1 MEHKLNPRRA
11 PQALQVGRISRL
23 LPFVIALCMGIFA
36 LYQLNPPAAV
46 PADAPPTEF
55 SSGRA
60 LQQLQSIAR
69 EPHPLGSIEDA
80 NVRQYIV
87 GQLSGL
93 GLSPE
98 IQRAVITRR
107 MISDRLGPRAAANIP
122 DGQTVNN
129 IVARISGTGSTKAI
143 LLVAHYDSVPVGPGA
158 SDDGAAVAALLE
170 TARALRASPALRN
183 DVILLFTDGEEAG
196 LLGSIGFVEESSLVD
211 QIGLALNFEARG
223 TSGPALMFET
233 SDQNGWLITEFAKV
247 APHPIANSLMF
258 NIYQILPNNTDFSML
273 KGAGLAGFNFAFI
286 GNSENYHSPND
297 SLSAISEPS
306 LEHHGANALA
316 LTRHFGD
323 LDLRAVR
330 SSNLIYF
337 DIMGLA
343 FVYYPIGW
351 VLPLAV
357 LTALV
362 YIVVVV
368 VGVRRKQLTLVGIGV
383 GVLAFLGSIIVAVAL
398 VMGLWLL
405 IQTVAARTPALPTNS
420 LVFAIFAVLTIIVV
434 AALYALLS
442 RRRAIAELSAGALL
456 WWLLL
461 AILTS
466 VYLPG
471 GSYLFTLPLLFSLIG
486 LGLNVAGGSAAFT
499 TRAAIIVV
507 LCAIPGLA
515 LFVPTIALIFM
526 TLTLRLAWA
535 LALLMVLMLG
545 LLIPQLC
552 LLSAP
557 GSARAAS
564 ASLPGDQLP

>member
-1 MEHKLNPRRA
+1 MEHKPAMNPRRA
-11 PQALQVGRISRL
+11 SQALQAGRISRL
-23 LPFVIALCMGIFA
+23 LPFVIAICVGIFA

-46 PADAPPTEF
+46 PADAPPTAF

-60 LQQLQSIAR
+60 LQQLQTIAR
-69 EPHPLGSIEDA
+69 ASHPLGSIEEA

-98 IQRAVITRR
+98 IQRAVITRD
-107 MISDRLGPRAAANIP
+107 MISERLGPRAAANIP
-122 DGQTVNN
+122 AGAIVNN
-129 IVARISGTGSTKAI
+129 IVARINGTGSTKAI
-143 LLVAHYDSVPVGPGA
+143 LLVAHYDSVPDGPGT

-183 DVILLFTDGEEAG
+183 DVIILFTDGEEAG
-196 LLGSIGFVEESSLVD
+196 LLGAIGFVEESDLVD

-233 SDQNGWLITEFAKV
+233 SEQNGWLITEFAKV

-258 NIYQILPNNTDFSML
+258 NIYQILPNNTDFTVF

-286 GNSENYHSPND
+286 GSSENYHSPND
-297 SLSAISEPS
+297 SLSNVSERS
-306 LEHHGANALA
+306 LEHHGANALD
-316 LTRHFGD
+316 LTRHFGE

-330 SSNLIYF
+330 SSNLVYF

-343 FVYYPIGW
+343 FAYYPIGW
-351 VLPLAV
+351 VLPLAI
-357 LTALV
+357 LAALV

-368 VGVRRKQLTLVGIGV
+368 VGVRRRQLTLVGIGV
-383 GVLAFLGSIIVAVAL
+383 GVFAFLVSIIVAVAV

-405 IQTVAARTPALPTNS
+405 IQNVAGRTPALPTNT
-420 LVFAIFAVLTIIVV
+420 LLFAIFAVLTIIIV
-434 AALYALLS
+434 AALYALLW
-442 RRRAIAELSAGALL
+442 RRRAIADLSAGALL

-461 AILTS
+461 TILTS

-471 GSYLFTLPLLFSLIG
+471 GSYLFALPLLFSLSG
-486 LGLNVAGGSAAFT
+486 LGANVASGSAAFT
-499 TRAAIIVV
+499 TKAAIILV
-507 LCAIPGLA
+507 LCALPGLA

-526 TLTLRLAWA
+526 ALTLRLAWA
-535 LALLMVLMLG
+535 LALLMVLTLG
-545 LLIPQLC
+545 LLVPQLC
-552 LLSAP
+552 LLSSPSRVAQ
-557 GSARAAS
+557 S
-564 ASLPGDQLP
+564 

>member
-1 MEHKLNPRRA
+1 MEHELSSPRA
-11 PQALQVGRISRL
+11 PRALQAGRISRL

-46 PADAPPTEF
+46 PADAPPTAF

-60 LQQLQSIAR
+60 LQQLQIIAR
-69 EPHPLGSIEDA
+69 APHPLGSIEDA

-98 IQRAVITRR
+98 IQRAVITQR
-107 MISDRLGPRAAANIP
+107 MLSERLGPRAAANIP
-122 DGQTVNN
+122 AGATVNN
-129 IVARISGTGSTKAI
+129 IVARIKGTSSTKAI

-158 SDDGAAVAALLE
+158 SDDGAAVVALLE

-183 DVILLFTDGEEAG
+183 DVIILFTDGEEAG
-196 LLGSIGFVEESSLVD
+196 LLGAIGFVEESGLVE

-223 TSGPALMFET
+223 TSGPSLMFET
-233 SDQNGWLITEFAKV
+233 SDQNGWLIPEFAQ
-247 APHPIANSLMF
+247 AAAHPIANSLMF
-258 NIYQILPNNTDFSML
+258 DIYRILPNNTDFTVF

-286 GNSENYHSPND
+286 GSSQNYHSPND
-297 SLSAISEPS
+297 SLSAIDERS

-316 LTRHFGD
+316 LTRHFGA

-330 SSNLIYF
+330 SSNLVYF

-343 FVYYPIGW
+343 FAYYPISW
-351 VLPLAV
+351 VLPLAI

-362 YIVVVV
+362 YIIVVV
-368 VGVRRKQLTLVGIGV
+368 VGVRRQQLRLAGIAI
-383 GVLAFLGSIIVAVAL
+383 GVLAFLVSIIVVVAL

-405 IQTVAARTPALPTNS
+405 IQSIYGRTLAVATNT
-420 LVFAIFAVLTIIVV
+420 LLLAIFAVLTIIVV
-434 AALYALLS
+434 AVLYALFG

-486 LGLNVAGGSAAFT
+486 LGLNIAGSAAFT
-499 TRAAIIVV
+499 TKAAIILV

-526 TLTLRLAWA
+526 ALTLRLAWA
-535 LALLMVLMLG
+535 LALLMVLALG

-552 LLSAP
+552 LLSRPSGVAESQ
-557 GSARAAS
+557 SAAE
-564 ASLPGDQLP
+564 LG